1 MNRFLFGFVVFVV
14 LCCFSGSAISKELIR
29 EFKGT
34 GNKTTAEFEV
44 KAPWIVDWRTQ
55 GDYPGQMAV
64 EVSLLTV
71 TGEYVGKIVTTKYV
85 DNGVKLFNE
94 GGRFVLQ
101 VDASLSSWTLRV
113 EQLTRQEA
121 ETYTPKEKVKLKD
134 SLD

>member
-1 MNRFLFGFVVFVV
+1 MNMFLFSFVIFVS
-14 LCCFSGSAISKELIR
+14 LCCFSGNANSKELIH

-71 TGEYVGKIVTTKYV
+71 AGGYVGKIVTTKYV

-101 VDASLSSWTLRV
+101 VDASLASWTLRV

>member
-1 MNRFLFGFVVFVV
+1 MNRFLFSFVILVA
-14 LCCFSGSAISKELIR
+14 LCCFTGNATSKELIQ

-34 GNKTTAEFEV
+34 GNKNTAEFEV

-64 EVSLLTV
+64 EVSLLTAA
-71 TGEYVGKIVTTKYV
+71 GEYVGKIVTTKYV

-94 GGRFVLQ
+94 GGHFVFQ
-101 VDASLSSWTLRV
+101 VNSSLASWTLRV

-121 ETYTPKEKVKLKD
+121 ESYTPKEKVKLKD
-134 SLD
+134 DLD